1 MIRKTAHASVIV
13 PEMLTQRTL
22 NTSERAGGRVG
33 EDPDSTSPTLSMVV
47 WLDLSKFDLQ
57 PYAGKWYAV
66 LDSYPAFEFTGTDIQ
81 ANYTWKDGVFAID
94 NSERFLGVIP
104 IHVKA
109 TSRWAELQSG
119 CPTLLVKFP
128 GNPVEGRYQVCAI
141 DVAYTWVLVY
151 SARPGQAE
159 AWLMARDPHIWPPEV
174 EVHFRDI
181 LREKDFT
188 KQLRRIPRIWV

>member
-47 WLDLSKFDLQ
+47 WLDLRKFDLQ
-57 PYAGKWYAV
+57 QYAGKWYAV
-66 LDSYPAFEFTGTDIQ
+66 LDSDPAFEFAGTDIK
-81 ANYTWKDGVFAID
+81 ADYTWNDGALEID
-94 NSERFLGVIP
+94 NSELFLGVIP

-109 TSRWAELQSG
+109 TSRWAGLQSG

-128 GNPVEGRYQVCAI
+128 GNPVEGVYEVCAI

-151 SARPGQAE
+151 SGSE
-159 AWLMARDPHIWPPEV
+159 AWLMARDPHNWPAEV
-174 EVHFRDI
+174 EAHFRNI
-181 LREKDFT
+181 LSEKGFT
-188 KQLRRIPRIWV
+188 KPLRIIARVFV